1 MTIGALCPPPIIR
14 RPHSN
19 VISKYQSLVAAEK
32 LDFDPIQLATV
43 ERLQNLQGRLDGY
56 VPAPA
61 RSEMGLL
68 GRVSGNMGLLGRVSG
83 NGALRQG
90 IDYVTRIG
98 NLHMRSTGTP
108 CYGYRPSNG

>member
-1 MTIGALCPPPIIR
+1 MKITETNSLLSSKLFCVCFSLQGRPLAVIIGALCLPPIIR

-61 RSEMGLL
+61 RSETGLLGRVSQMGLL
-68 GRVSGNMGLLGRVSG
+68 GRVGL
-83 NGALRQG
+83 
-90 IDYVTRIG
+90 
-98 NLHMRSTGTP
+98 
-108 CYGYRPSNG
+108 